1 MGDGGRTRWKS
12 KVAEC
17 VGIGRSSAGVCALR
31 LGRLDVYECR
41 PIMCHD
47 SKIQAFLMC
56 FCDLSMHNIF
66 KKIKIW
72 NTNYFFCGMFMMGI
86 IVRINL
92 WLRLIKEKKNKKIF
106 IVIINNLE
114 SNNWGINE
122 LRKKYKE
129 IKDIFFFFS
138 TFHSSDVL
146 CCIC

>member
-1 MGDGGRTRWKS
+1 
-12 KVAEC
+12 
-17 VGIGRSSAGVCALR
+17 
-31 LGRLDVYECR
+31 
-41 PIMCHD
+41 
-47 SKIQAFLMC
+47 
-56 FCDLSMHNIF
+56 
-66 KKIKIW
+66 
-72 NTNYFFCGMFMMGI
+72 MMGI